1 MDNCECDFNLQN
13 IFLTHLFTTLGQLT
27 AGLLSAS
34 VAVPVL
40 SYYSSGVRQFWFGKQ
55 Y

>member
-1 MDNCECDFNLQN
+1 MENCDCELSFQT

-27 AGLLSAS
+27 AGVLSAS

-55 Y
+55 C